1 MATHTC
7 LSEGGRGPPCA
18 NAWPLDICG
27 DLCSLLVLQIGA
39 FQEWALRACP
49 APPIR
54 CPVLWV
60 CREAGNTAFTEPLCD
75 LSVDHNLDSELR
87 LGSLEECDICLR
99 RVELQGNSPQP
110 VPWKPNLG
118 ASVRW
123 SCFQTI
129 RLIALSFLDSAPLSP
144 FCLIFLPAPSH
155 HQQLIAPMHK
165 RTYSVSS
172 ISFDLIESLYQPY
185 EPGIIVFCNV
195 GTKTEG

>member
-75 LSVDHNLDSELR
+75 LSVDHNLDSALR

-123 SCFQTI
+123 LVVFSDYRAYSTFFPWQCPSVPILPHFPSCPQP
-129 RLIALSFLDSAPLSP
+129 SSASNS
-144 FCLIFLPAPSH
+144 SH
-155 HQQLIAPMHK
+155 A
-165 RTYSVSS
+165 
-172 ISFDLIESLYQPY
+172 
-185 EPGIIVFCNV
+185 
-195 GTKTEG
+195 